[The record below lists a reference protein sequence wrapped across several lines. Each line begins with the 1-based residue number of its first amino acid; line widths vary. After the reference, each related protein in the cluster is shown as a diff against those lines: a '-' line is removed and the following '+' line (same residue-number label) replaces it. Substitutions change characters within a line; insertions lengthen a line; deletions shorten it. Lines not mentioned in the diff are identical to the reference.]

1 MRPDGHILSRVDLV
15 CEDDEAA
22 KERAEQLADGH
33 DVELWQLGRKI
44 AVHPQPVRLSLRPFP
59 FMSANVQVFGRRDDE
74 AIHADLR
81 PASEK
86 RQGTKSREVESGG
99 AAGAM
104 GILPRARA

>member
-1 MRPDGHILSRVDLV
+1 MSHDIIVKQHGSSIEVDTQPGEFSEVRIVLPRVGASLSGPKRVPPMP
-15 CEDDEAA
+15 A
-22 KERAEQLADGH
+22 
-33 DVELWQLGRKI
+33 
-44 AVHPQPVRLSLRPFP
+44 F
-59 FMSANVQVFGRRDDE
+59 VQVFGRRDDE